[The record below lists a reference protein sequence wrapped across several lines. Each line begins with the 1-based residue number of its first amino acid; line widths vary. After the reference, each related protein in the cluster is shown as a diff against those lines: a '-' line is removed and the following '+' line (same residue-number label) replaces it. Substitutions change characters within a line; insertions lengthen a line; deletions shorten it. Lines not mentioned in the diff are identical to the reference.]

1 MEPTEFLIS
10 GYKVRHD
17 GHNWIIESPSRG
29 PTAKRARHISTLRSL
44 GITVRAPGAAQRLY
58 REELK
63 GKGQQNMKGMADLI
77 ILPRWR
83 TSWRKRSSPRSLGGA
98 AMTTPL

>member
-17 GHNWIIESPSRG
+17 GTYNWIIEKPVTRTNRKTG
-29 PTAKRARHISTLRSL
+29 EAYLDAEIVGYYSTLQ
-44 GITVRAPGAAQRLY
+44 GAAQRLY

-63 GKGQQNMKGMADLI
+63 GKGQQNMKDMADLI
-77 ILPRWR
+77 LQMEDKLEKAVVSALAGREPQ
-83 TSWRKRSSPRSLGGA
+83 
-98 AMTTPL
+98 